1 MKLLAR
7 QQEKFEIKFT
17 CQHNAERKN
26 ILMLNR
32 VFQGF
37 RLKPMHILGKDMGCY
52 LLLLWYACNSENLS
66 VLLEVSTEGGGV
78 CYFHDS
84 KSVHRTIVF
93 CTGAL
98 ILVCNWH
105 YMFKWFCLRR
115 VILAEIS
122 NHSNIIDSVWV
133 TKFNY

>member
-1 MKLLAR
+1 MPGSERNLKLNLLANTM
-7 QQEKFEIKFT
+7 QKE
-17 CQHNAERKN
+17 KN

-37 RLKPMHILGKDMGCY
+37 CLKPVHILGKDMGCY

-66 VLLEVSTEGGGV
+66 VLLEVSTEGGRV
-78 CYFHDS
+78 CYFHDL